1 MQSFE
6 LTYLQEE
13 LKRRQTLIRGI
24 DDKLAQEMAKQ
35 TVLE

>member
-13 LKRRQTLIRGI
+13 LKRRQALLRGI
-24 DDKLAQEMAKQ
+24 DDKLTQEMAKQ
-35 TVLE
+35 GVLE